1 MSARMGSR
9 VRVCALVIRKL
20 FISPDAVEFLRST
33 TSWNEK
39 KQEGMVSVDK
49 C

>member
-20 FISPDAVEFLRST
+20 FISPDSNEFLRSA
-33 TSWNEK
+33 TSWKGK